1 MSIRHIKH
9 PFPAVIDGES
19 RILILGSVPSVKS
32 VENNFYYMHP
42 KNRFWKVLSCLYDV
56 DLYSMSVEER
66 IGFLH
71 KHHIALYDSVEEC
84 DIEASKDSAISN
96 VTPADIPSLI
106 AKSKIS
112 RIYCNGKASYRY
124 LLSAYPEYEKMTVL
138 LPSTSPANALYS
150 LEKLVCEW
158 KIVAN
163 DKND

>member
-1 MSIRHIKH
+1 
-9 PFPAVIDGES
+9 
-19 RILILGSVPSVKS
+19 
-32 VENNFYYMHP
+32 MHP

-96 VTPADIPSLI
+96 VTPADVPSLL

-112 RIYCNGKASYRY
+112 RIYCNGKASFRY
-124 LLSAYPEYEKMTVL
+124 LLSRFFCRLQALLTHNILLKNLFLSGGRFCRTVL
-138 LPSTSPANALYS
+138 DFYRFFDLT
-150 LEKLVCEW
+150 KHR
-158 KIVAN
+158 
-163 DKND
+163 D